1 MWLGAVVGFFA
12 GAGIGVGIVGI
23 VWAAAAVAVRD
34 LVGGE

>member
-1 MWLGAVVGFFA
+1 MWHGAVIGFFA

-34 LVGGE
+34 LVDGD